1 MCIEA
6 QTSHL
11 FSPAWCD
18 TLQKAIQE
26 GIQDQL
32 RVSLEV
38 QYIPKNQED
47 IWEDAW
53 DMALDTERPLHPML
67 VSILSS
73 PKRSS
78 CRAGQVEIKLP
89 ASQVRLLRHS
99 GILPRLEADMR
110 QITGSN
116 AQIHLQE
123 EAETPDRMR
132 QQEEERKKREESILR
147 KMWIQNAAASEEQM
161 GLQSQAMVEPG
172 ELPWDDPADS
182 WGSGMSEMEESE
194 EEETQGD
201 QILLGRRIT
210 GKIGELDPLEDKKR
224 YVLHGIVSAKSER
237 EIKGEKTLLQLTLT
251 DYQKE
256 AIVKAFVSNEDYEK
270 WGEKI
275 ANGVTLMVKGTA

>member
-1 MCIEA
+1 MADGLGMRGQLELASLLDVQEIRVKRQERMMCIEA

-123 EAETPDRMR
+123 EAETPGSD
-132 QQEEERKKREESILR
+132 
-147 KMWIQNAAASEEQM
+147 AAA
-161 GLQSQAMVEPG
+161 G
-172 ELPWDDPADS
+172 
-182 WGSGMSEMEESE
+182 
-194 EEETQGD
+194 
-201 QILLGRRIT
+201 GRT
-210 GKIGELDPLEDKKR
+210 
-224 YVLHGIVSAKSER
+224 
-237 EIKGEKTLLQLTLT
+237 
-251 DYQKE
+251 
-256 AIVKAFVSNEDYEK
+256 
-270 WGEKI
+270 
-275 ANGVTLMVKGTA
+275 